1 MIKFEDHEGSFKYG
15 VKDGLGRN
23 IKLKDSEMYGDEE
36 EFRREVLGS
45 SALDYQEFI
54 GDFVNDRPVYHSGVL
69 KNVKVPVDQMA
80 QQSKQKTY
88 LSLGSSS
95 SKPNVMQQRDEK
107 LSN

>member
-15 VKDGLGRN
+15 VRDGLGRN

-45 SALDYQEFI
+45 SVLDYQEFI

-69 KNVKVPVDQMA
+69 KNVKVPVDQVAM
-80 QQSKQKTY
+80 QNKQRTY
-88 LSLGSSS
+88 QALGNS
-95 SKPNVMQQRDEK
+95 SKPAALQQRDVK
-107 LSN
+107 LSS